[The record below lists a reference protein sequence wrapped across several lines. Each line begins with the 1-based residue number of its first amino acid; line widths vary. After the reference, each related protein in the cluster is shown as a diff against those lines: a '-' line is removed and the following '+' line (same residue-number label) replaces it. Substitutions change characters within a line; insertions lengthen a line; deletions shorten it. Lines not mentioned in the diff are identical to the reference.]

1 MNRHRAAARLLLSCA
16 LLSGI
21 APPAAAQNADVTRV
35 FSDEMPLEDPRLAPP
50 RDTYDAYHPWTP
62 PSTLSAWQ
70 QTAKQIR
77 EQVLVAAGLWPLPEK
92 TPLQAVVHGAI
103 ERDGYIVE
111 KVYFASMPG
120 HYVTGNLYRPTEVD
134 GRVPGILCPHG
145 HWDQGRFYDAGNG
158 AQAQLDS
165 GAESFASGAHSP
177 LQARFVQLARMGCIV
192 FHYDMLGNADSKL
205 LEHRTGMDDVPS
217 LLWQNN
223 KLGLQTWN
231 SIRALDFLLSLP
243 DVDPDRLACTG
254 SSGGGTQTM
263 LLGAVDERVA
273 ASFPAVMVS
282 TGMQG
287 GCICENAAYLRIGLN
302 NIAFAAAFAPRPQKM
317 SGADDWTIE
326 IETKGLP
333 ELKQVYGLYGARDLV
348 DARALPQFKH
358 NFNEPSR
365 ELMYNWFNEHLGLG
379 LPGPIEQTDFEPL
392 SAEQLTVFDDE
403 HPQPADAL
411 ADAELQQQMIERSR
425 RQFAELVASPGDDL
439 EMYRDVIG
447 TAARVMLGEVPT
459 ADSIASEVT
468 NEAQAAE
475 AQLLKGW
482 SRRPTG
488 EVTPWLAL
496 VPPDA
501 DGRAVLWVHGEGKS
515 HLLNGADAPA
525 AAVQPLLNAGLTVVS
540 IDLFGTGEFPDSS
553 LEARNNARSEK
564 YPGFLFCYNRPLLAE
579 RVGDIAA
586 AAVSLAAHAD
596 VTEVHLV
603 GTGGAGAATLLA
615 RALLPA
621 GTVRQTIVDVE
632 GASFEKVTEPT
643 DPLLLPAALKYGG
656 LGGLAALALPGS
668 LSIHGIDSDHEAEF
682 DPLRK
687 LAGDSGKVELSTA
700 PLDLSRL
707 SGQLSQ

>member
-1 MNRHRAAARLLLSCA
+1 MSRQRVAAWLLVSFVLLTATEHRV
-16 LLSGI
+16 
-21 APPAAAQNADVTRV
+21 AAQNADVARV
-35 FSDEMPLEDPRLAPP
+35 FSEDRPLEDPRLDPP
-50 RDTYDAYHPWTP
+50 RDIYDAYHPWAP
-62 PSTLSAWQ
+62 PTRLPAWQ
-70 QTAKQIR
+70 QAARQIR

-92 TPLQAVVHGAI
+92 MPLQAVVHGAI

-120 HYVTGNLYRPTEVD
+120 QYVAGNLYRPAKVD

-145 HWDQGRFYDAGNG
+145 HWDKGRFYDAGDG
-158 AQAQLDS
+158 AQAQIDS

-192 FHYDMLGNADSKL
+192 FHYDMLGYADSRSL
-205 LEHRTGMDDVPS
+205 DHRSGMDDVRS

-254 SSGGGTQTM
+254 ASGGGTQTM
-263 LLGAVDERVA
+263 LLGAVDDRLAV
-273 ASFPAVMVS
+273 SFPAVMVS

-333 ELKQVYGLYGARDLV
+333 ELKQVYGLFGARDLV

-365 ELMYNWFNEHLGLG
+365 ELMYNWFNEHLNLG

-411 ADAELQQQMIERSR
+411 SDSDLQQQMIERSR
-425 RQFAELVASPGDDL
+425 RQFEQLVASSGANF
-439 EMYRDVIG
+439 ETYREVIG
-447 TAARVMLGEVPT
+447 TAARVMLGEVPA
-459 ADSIASEVT
+459 ADSITSEVT
-468 NEAQAAE
+468 GEARSGE

-482 SRRPTG
+482 GRRETG

-515 HLLNGADAPA
+515 HLLNDAGEPADA
-525 AAVQPLLNAGLTVVS
+525 VQSMLNAGLTVVA
-540 IDLFGTGEFPDSS
+540 IDLFGTGEFPASS
-553 LEARNNARSEK
+553 LEARNKARLEK

-579 RVGDIAA
+579 QAGDIAA
-586 AAVSLAAHAD
+586 AAVSLAAHPD

-603 GTGGAGAATLLA
+603 GTDGAGAAALLA
-615 RALLPA
+615 RALVPA
-621 GTVRQTIVDVE
+621 GAIGQTIVDLD
-632 GASFEKVTEPT
+632 GASFEKVSEPT

-656 LGGLAALALPGS
+656 LGGLAALALPGP
-668 LSIHGIDSDHEAEF
+668 LSIHGIDSEHEAEF
-682 DPLRK
+682 DPLRQ
-687 LAGDSGKVELSTA
+687 LAGDGGKVELSTA
-700 PLDLSRL
+700 PLDLSRFTQ
-707 SGQLSQ
+707 QLGD

>member
-1 MNRHRAAARLLLSCA
+1 MNRRRAAACLLLSCA
-16 LLSGI
+16 FLTVI
-21 APPAAAQNADVTRV
+21 HQPAAAQNADVARV
-35 FSDEMPLEDPRLAPP
+35 FSEDMPLEDPRLAPP
-50 RDTYDAYHPWTP
+50 RDIYDAYHPWVP
-62 PSTLSAWQ
+62 PATLPAWQ
-70 QTAKQIR
+70 QASRQIR
-77 EQVLVAAGLWPLPEK
+77 EQVMVAAGLWPLPEK

-120 HYVTGNLYRPTEVD
+120 HYVTGNLYRPATVD

-145 HWDQGRFYDAGNG
+145 HWDKGRFYDAGNG

-192 FHYDMLGNADSKL
+192 FHYDMLGYADSKL
-205 LEHRTGMDDVPS
+205 LEHRSGMDDVRS

-254 SSGGGTQTM
+254 ASGGGTQTM
-263 LLGAVDERVA
+263 LLGAVDDRVA
-273 ASFPAVMVS
+273 VSFPAVMVS

-287 GCICENAAYLRIGLN
+287 GCICENAPYLRIGLN

-348 DARALPQFKH
+348 DARSLPQFKH
-358 NFNEPSR
+358 NYNEPSR
-365 ELMYNWFNEHLGLG
+365 ELMYNWFNEHLNLG

-411 ADAELQQQMIERSR
+411 GDDDLQQQMIERSR
-425 RQFAELVASPGDDL
+425 RQFADLVDSPGDRL
-439 EMYRDVIG
+439 ARYREVIG

-459 ADSIASEVT
+459 AESIVSET
-468 NEAQAAE
+468 TDEAQVGE

-482 SRRPTG
+482 SRRASG
-488 EVTPWLAL
+488 EITPWMAL

-515 HLLNGADAPA
+515 HLLNDAGEPAD
-525 AAVQPLLNAGLTVVS
+525 AVQPLLDAGLTVVS
-540 IDLFGTGEFPDSS
+540 IDLFGTGDFPDSS
-553 LEARNNARSEK
+553 LEARNKAQAEK

-579 RVGDIAA
+579 RVADIAA
-586 AAVSLAAHAD
+586 AAVSLAAHPD
-596 VTEVHLV
+596 VAEVHLV
-603 GTGGAGAATLLA
+603 GTGGAGAAALLA
-615 RALLPA
+615 RALLPS
-621 GTVRQTIVDVE
+621 GTVRQTVVDLK
-632 GASFEKVTEPT
+632 GASFEKVSEPT

-656 LGGLAALALPGS
+656 LGGLAALALPGP
-668 LSIHGIDSDHEAEF
+668 LSIHGIDGEHEAEF
-682 DPLRK
+682 EPLRN
-687 LAGDSGKVELSTA
+687 LAGDSGKVKISPT
-700 PLDLSRL
+700 PLEVTRL
-707 SGQLSQ
+707 AQQLED